1 MPNESQSTEEE
12 LIQKYMLAAELIP
25 NPESGDLSYRSP
37 TNLTP
42 PEIHEIISD
51 PTAHALMEQSKS
63 EIKAFLKI
71 LEENLEILKIIV
83 EPRGIGGQIALNQG
97 GLIKTATN
105 LITKLDKKRSE
116 GRSFNL
122 SSKKGAT
129 KEEIATIYNKLNK
142 QWLDLNSQ
150 RGYTLKYLASIEGVT
165 KIPATNC
172 ILAANL
178 IQETVERDIA
188 TKLKSSEKP
197 ALLAHSEE
205 TVASAPKT
213 TASGVGA
220 ATTTQAPKT
229 TESNARKQPRKG
241 KGKAKATYNPW
252 EVPQA
257 GAAGGDPY
265 QQATQPDPFDAGWA
279 PEGTSPQEEL
289 REIDALVAAAKSLQN
304 GDLPQVGPMPTPP
317 PRRKTPST
325 QTLPEDIRNPFGQPQ
340 KPSQGRT

>member
-1 MPNESQSTEEE
+1 MDPVHT
-12 LIQKYMLAAELIP
+12 
-25 NPESGDLSYRSP
+25 
-37 TNLTP
+37 
-42 PEIHEIISD
+42 IH
-51 PTAHALMEQSKS
+51 
-63 EIKAFLKI
+63 
-71 LEENLEILKIIV
+71 
-83 EPRGIGGQIALNQG
+83 R
-97 GLIKTATN
+97 
-105 LITKLDKKRSE
+105 
-116 GRSFNL
+116 
-122 SSKKGAT
+122 
-129 KEEIATIYNKLNK
+129 
-142 QWLDLNSQ
+142 
-150 RGYTLKYLASIEGVT
+150 VT

-257 GAAGGDPY
+257 GAVAAYNPYQQYWSDPHAGAGAAAAQPGATSYNPWGDPHAGAVGTYDQRQYWEVPQAGAAGGDPY